1 MTAGKSVATPVNEQP
16 LLLQASRVAASEV
29 FVSDSIRRFSL
40 EAARNF
46 VKGSEFEVWQV
57 RAGPCTVCGIL
68 NIDVYSF
75 YWT

>member
-1 MTAGKSVATPVNEQP
+1 MAAGKSVATPVNEQP
-16 LLLQASRVAASEV
+16 LLLQALRVAASEV

-57 RAGPCTVCGIL
+57 RAGLVQ
-68 NIDVYSF
+68 SAES
-75 YWT
+75 